1 MAAQVSASGLACSEP
16 LHLTWAETKAM
27 LLVALKA
34 ATATMQMGFWLGKVA
49 LRLSI
54 DLINNSGDA
63 R

>member
-1 MAAQVSASGLACSEP
+1 
-16 LHLTWAETKAM
+16 M

>member
-1 MAAQVSASGLACSEP
+1 
-16 LHLTWAETKAM
+16 M

-54 DLINNSGDA
+54 DLTNNSGDA